1 MYQVARSVNE
11 INIVHLHGF
20 EANSPYA
27 KRFMTEAR
35 NCYHTKK
42 EAREHLKER
51 VYKLLDIKQKE
62 IERLEKRVKIL
73 KGEME
78 ILQSSAESPLL

>member
-35 NCYHTKK
+35 KK
-42 EAREHLKER
+42 RILPS
-51 VYKLLDIKQKE
+51 VN
-62 IERLEKRVKIL
+62 L
-73 KGEME
+73 KGW
-78 ILQSSAESPLL
+78 P